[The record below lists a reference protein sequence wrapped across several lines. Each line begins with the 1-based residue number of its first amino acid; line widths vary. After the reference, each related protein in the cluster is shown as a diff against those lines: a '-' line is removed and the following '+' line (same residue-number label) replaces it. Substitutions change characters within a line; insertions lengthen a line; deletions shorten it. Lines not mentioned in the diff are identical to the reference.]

1 MVSRQ
6 SFSYEYQVGG
16 SLPLN
21 APSYVR
27 RQADEELY
35 RGLIESEFCYVL
47 NSRQMGKSS
56 LKVQTMH
63 RLRKAG
69 IRCESIDLTLIGT
82 QQVTPGQWYAS
93 LVAFLAHSFR
103 LKVNVRTWWR
113 DRDRLSFVNRLSEFL
128 ETVLLGEI
136 EQNIVIFIDEI
147 DSVLSLKFPIEDF
160 FALIRACYDKRAENS
175 AYKRLTFALFG
186 VATPAD
192 LIADKNRSPFHI
204 GRAIELKGFDIKEA
218 MPLLPG
224 LFQSLLPKTPID
236 RDAFGDATQPVGVLQ
251 QILSWTGGQPFLTQ
265 KLCQIVVKYCRDMG
279 DEVRKIYPG
288 TEAFW
293 VEKLVRSHIVVN
305 WEGKDEPDHLKT
317 IRDRLLRNEQQAA
330 GLLGLYQQILL
341 ECASGKIG
349 IAADNSSVQIGL
361 LLSGLVVKHD
371 GFLQVSNPIY
381 QAVFNLNWVGK
392 QLEKLH
398 PYASM
403 LSSDEPSVFVWNLE
417 QIIHLDEMAYACNWV
432 RDYLRKN
439 VAFKDSDRPE
449 SNLCDRIK
457 N

>member
-16 SLPLN
+16 SLALN

-27 RQADEELY
+27 RQVDEELY
-35 RGLIESEFCYVL
+35 RALIESEFCYVF

-56 LKVQTMH
+56 LKVQTMQ
-63 RLRKAG
+63 RLRQAG

-113 DRDRLSFVNRLSEFL
+113 DRDRLSLVNRLSEFL
-128 ETVLLGEI
+128 ETLLLGEI
-136 EQNIVIFIDEI
+136 EQNIVICIDEI
-147 DSVLSLKFPIEDF
+147 DSVLSLKFPMEDF
-160 FALIRACYDKRAENS
+160 FALIRSFYDKRAQNS

-192 LIADKNRSPFHI
+192 LIADKNRSPFNI

-224 LFQSLLPKTPID
+224 LLQSLLPKTPID
-236 RDAFGDATQPVGVLQ
+236 RDAFGDARQPVAVLQ
-251 QILSWTGGQPFLTQ
+251 QILYWTGGQPFLTQ
-265 KLCQIVVKYCRDMG
+265 KLCKIVVKYCRDMG
-279 DEVRKIYPG
+279 DEVSKIDPG

-293 VEKLVRSHIVVN
+293 VEKLVRAQIVAN
-305 WEGKDEPDHLKT
+305 WEGKDQPEHLKT

-330 GLLGLYQQILL
+330 RLLELYQQILL
-341 ECASGKIG
+341 ECASEKIG
-349 IAADNSSVQIGL
+349 IAADNTSVQIGL
-361 LLSGLVVKHD
+361 LLSGLVVKNE

-381 QAVFNLNWVGK
+381 QAVFNLNWVAK

-398 PYASM
+398 LYASM
-403 LSSDEPSVFVWNLE
+403 LSSDKTSVFVCNLE
-417 QIIHLDEMAYACNWV
+417 QIIHFDQMAYA
-432 RDYLRKN
+432 
-439 VAFKDSDRPE
+439 
-449 SNLCDRIK
+449 
-457 N
+457 